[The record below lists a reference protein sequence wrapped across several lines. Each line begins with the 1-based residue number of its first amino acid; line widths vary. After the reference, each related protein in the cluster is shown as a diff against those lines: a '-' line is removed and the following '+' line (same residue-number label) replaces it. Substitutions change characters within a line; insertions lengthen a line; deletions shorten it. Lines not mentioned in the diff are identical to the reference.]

1 MTDRQ
6 IVLATV
12 LALTLAACG
21 EKTAEG
27 GSPAPGA
34 DSLVPIADAPALD
47 TSKPAPP
54 PETVI
59 VQAPPAKSTAARP
72 TPAPTTSKPA
82 APSPAPAPTPNPADL
97 AAAKAAVT
105 LVSGTAVSTVMID
118 SVHSEFT
125 RVGDPIRV
133 RVTKDVVSSAGKVV
147 IPVGSVITLAVTAIG
162 QANNR
167 GEKGTLTLAGRTVE
181 IDGERYPITAA
192 ATDYEYEMKARG
204 VGATEVARTG
214 AGAVAG
220 GLIGKVIGGK
230 TGAVVG
236 AVGGGA
242 AGAAVAAKSANRDI
256 IVHAGK
262 AMTITLRDDF
272 AK

>member
-1 MTDRQ
+1 MTNRR
-6 IVLATV
+6 IVLVTA
-12 LALTLAACG
+12 LALVLAACG
-21 EKTAEG
+21 EKTADD
-27 GSPAPGA
+27 GSTLGT

-54 PETVI
+54 PETVF
-59 VQAPPAKSTAARP
+59 VKTPPRATATRPVTTRPNPAPSSP
-72 TPAPTTSKPA
+72 TPAP
-82 APSPAPAPTPNPADL
+82 SPANT
-97 AAAKAAVT
+97 AALT
-105 LVSGTAVSTVMID
+105 LVSGTTLSTVTLD
-118 SVHSEFT
+118 SIHSEYT

-133 RVTKDVVSSAGKVV
+133 RVSNDVSSSTGRV
-147 IPVGSVITLAVTAIG
+147 IIPAGSVITLAVTAIG

-167 GEKGTLTLAGRTVE
+167 GEKGTLSLAGRSVE
-181 IDGERYPITAA
+181 INGTSYPITAA

-204 VGATEVARTG
+204 VGATDVARTG
-214 AGAVAG
+214 AGAAAG
-220 GLIGKVIGGK
+220 AIIGRVIGGK
-230 TGAVVG
+230 TGTIVG

>member
-1 MTDRQ
+1 MNDRR

-12 LALTLAACG
+12 LALALAACG
-21 EKTAEG
+21 EKTADG
-27 GSPAPGA
+27 GNALGT

-54 PETVI
+54 PETVF
-59 VQAPPAKSTAARP
+59 VKTPPPPPRATATRP
-72 TPAPTTSKPA
+72 VTTRPSPAPV
-82 APSPAPAPTPNPADL
+82 SPAPAPTPSNT
-97 AAAKAAVT
+97 AAAT
-105 LVSGTAVSTVMID
+105 LVSGTTLSTVTLD
-118 SVHSEFT
+118 SVHSQYT

-133 RVTKDVVSSAGKVV
+133 RVSSDVSSSTGRV
-147 IPVGSVITLAVTAIG
+147 IIPAGSVITLAVTAIG

-167 GEKGTLTLAGRTVE
+167 GEKGTLSLAGRSVE
-181 IDGERYPITAA
+181 INGQSYPLTAA

-204 VGATEVARTG
+204 VGATDVARTG
-214 AGAVAG
+214 AGAAAG
-220 GLIGKVIGGK
+220 AIIGRVIGGK
-230 TGAVVG
+230 TGTIVG

>member
-1 MTDRQ
+1 MTDRR

-12 LALTLAACG
+12 LALALSACG
-21 EKTAEG
+21 EKTADG
-27 GSPAPGA
+27 GSATSGA

-47 TSKPAPP
+47 TSRPAPP
-54 PETVI
+54 PETVF
-59 VQAPPAKSTAARP
+59 VKTPPKSTATRP
-72 TPAPTTSKPA
+72 TTTTPRPAP
-82 APSPAPAPTPNPADL
+82 PSPAPAPS
-97 AAAKAAVT
+97 AAATAAVT
-105 LVSGTAVSTVMID
+105 LVSGTAVSTVTID
-118 SVHSEFT
+118 SIHSEYT

-133 RVTKDVVSSAGKVV
+133 RVTNDVSSSTGKVV
-147 IPVGSVITLAVTAIG
+147 IPAGSVITLAVTAIG

-167 GEKGTLTLAGRTVE
+167 GEKGTLSLAGRSVE
-181 IDGERYPITAA
+181 INGKSYPITAA

-204 VGATEVARTG
+204 VGATDVARTG
-214 AGAVAG
+214 AGAAAG
-220 GLIGKVIGGK
+220 AIIGRVIGGK
-230 TGAVVG
+230 TGTVVG
-236 AVGGGA
+236 AVGGAA

>member
-1 MTDRQ
+1 MNDRR

-12 LALTLAACG
+12 LALALAACG
-21 EKTAEG
+21 EKTADG
-27 GSPAPGA
+27 GNALGT
-34 DSLVPIADAPALD
+34 DSLVPIADVPALD
-47 TSKPAPP
+47 TSTPAPP
-54 PETVI
+54 PETVF
-59 VQAPPAKSTAARP
+59 VKTPPKATATRP
-72 TPAPTTSKPA
+72 TTTTPKPAPQP
-82 APSPAPAPTPNPADL
+82 PAPAPAQA
-97 AAAKAAVT
+97 AAAKAAIT
-105 LVSGTAVSTVMID
+105 LVSGTAVSTVTID
-118 SVHSEFT
+118 SIHSEYT

-133 RVTKDVVSSAGKVV
+133 RVANDVSSSAGKVV
-147 IPVGSVITLAVTAIG
+147 IPAGSVITLAVTAIG

-167 GEKGTLTLAGRTVE
+167 GEKGTLSLAGRSVE
-181 IDGERYPITAA
+181 INGQSYPITAA

-204 VGATEVARTG
+204 VGATDVARTG
-214 AGAVAG
+214 AGAAAG
-220 GLIGKVIGGK
+220 AIIGRVIGGK
-230 TGAVVG
+230 TGTIVG